1 MQFFEFLMISISPFQ
16 ANLLEI
22 WRTLLFSANFKHMLH
37 TPTSIPLQS
46 FNVAKLVGKYFVTV
60 CHNISIRPPVF
71 LPFLPSNSLQVIWG
85 RIWNSICFV
94 RHMTSLQHFSG
105 ICCTDIRAHPHLH
118 PHPHPRENR
127 NLMNRKE
134 SKGRS
139 CVYDVHTSNSWWH
152 AHLLKFL
159 LNVDTSI
166 IQHSKKY
173 SFTWERTIE
182 RKSVCIRLGFMW
194 ICHHF
199 CNCFKTT
206 TQYDVCV
213 GYVLEKYYEFEI

>member
-1 MQFFEFLMISISPFQ
+1 MQFFEFLMIFIPPFQ

-22 WRTLLFSANFKHMLH
+22 WRTLLFLANFKHMLH

-60 CHNISIRPPVF
+60 CHNISIRSPVF

-105 ICCTDIRAHPHLH
+105 ICCTDIWAHPHLY
-118 PHPHPRENR
+118 PHPRKNR
-127 NLMNRKE
+127 ILMNRKE

-139 CVYDVHTSNSWWH
+139 CVYDVHTS
-152 AHLLKFL
+152 HLLKFL
-159 LNVDTSI
+159 LTL
-166 IQHSKKY
+166 KKVFIY
-173 SFTWERTIE
+173 MRKNDREKKCSF
-182 RKSVCIRLGFMW
+182 
-194 ICHHF
+194 
-199 CNCFKTT
+199 
-206 TQYDVCV
+206 
-213 GYVLEKYYEFEI
+213 YVNMSSFLQLL